1 MPIQA
6 YFHCKNCMEQG
17 LQDRID
23 VGLSDPQTITVRCQK
38 CDSDVGHFKL
48 AEPMPW
54 GICGT
59 CGKPL
64 GPGHV
69 H

>member
-6 YFHCKNCMEQG
+6 YFHCKTCRSKGQ
-17 LQDRID
+17 QDSIA
-23 VGLSDPQTITVRCQK
+23 VGLSDPETLSVHCDRCDQP
-38 CDSDVGHFKL
+38 VGDFKL
-48 AEPMPW
+48 AVPMPW
-54 GICGT
+54 GTCGT